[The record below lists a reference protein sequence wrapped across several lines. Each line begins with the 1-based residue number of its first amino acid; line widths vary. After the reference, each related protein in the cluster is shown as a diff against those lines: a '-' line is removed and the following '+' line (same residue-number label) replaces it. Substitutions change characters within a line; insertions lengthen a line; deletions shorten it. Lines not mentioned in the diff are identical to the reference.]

1 MDPPPSLISSRQP
14 QSWDGPLGRGAT
26 SPPRSGKNPTG
37 TWTVRVLAGIRLAG
51 VRPRRLRIWKENC
64 ETRGGPIPMEA
75 IKDALQ
81 EELEQTVARLKKLGG
96 AVVFEDYP
104 GALVADGQDDASSD
118 AVSINEQRELAF
130 EVRGRPV
137 ERANR
142 LSEALD
148 RLRSGD
154 YGICQI
160 CGEPISA
167 GRLQAIPEVTTC
179 VACQDAAERQAV
191 VSRQGG

>member
-1 MDPPPSLISSRQP
+1 
-14 QSWDGPLGRGAT
+14 
-26 SPPRSGKNPTG
+26 
-37 TWTVRVLAGIRLAG
+37 
-51 VRPRRLRIWKENC
+51 
-64 ETRGGPIPMEA
+64 MEA